1 MRFLIRVI
9 LKALAFIYLLP
20 MIGGIAF
27 HGSFVAAIGLAILF
41 SIMLWLVEL
50 GAVALATYFTITT
63 FGLALLVL
71 IPLYLLGFWLLPAFA
86 LKLVADFMPQYL
98 AVAGWGPAVLGGLLM
113 LVISMVTGGISDLMK
128 ASNRTTTA

>member
-98 AVAGWGPAVLGGLLM
+98 AVAGWGPAVLGGLVM
-113 LVISMVTGGISDLMK
+113 LVISMVTGGITDLMK